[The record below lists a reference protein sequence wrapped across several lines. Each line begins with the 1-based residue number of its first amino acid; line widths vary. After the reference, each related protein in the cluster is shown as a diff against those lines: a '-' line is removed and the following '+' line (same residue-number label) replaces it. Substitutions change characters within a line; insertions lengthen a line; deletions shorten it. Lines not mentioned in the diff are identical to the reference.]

1 MHICRNGC
9 LNQIFLILFDFPFPS
24 GLGAYA
30 PDYLKI
36 NNNQLIVLKKTFV
49 FNIKDLIIG
58 NDTESEFDEFNT
70 FEFKL
75 GNLVNHYYVIDK
87 RILNI
92 DYDVYLSEDLD
103 IRQEH
108 FISHNNISIFKKF
121 AKILKQLFNLNRV
134 KDRLV
139 YSQD

>member
-1 MHICRNGC
+1 MITFRKDNN
-9 LNQIFLILFDFPFPS
+9 LLILSYSPERSEWIYD
-24 GLGAYA
+24 
-30 PDYLKI
+30 KI

-92 DYDVYLSEDLD
+92 DYDVYLPVY
-103 IRQEH
+103 
-108 FISHNNISIFKKF
+108 NN
-121 AKILKQLFNLNRV
+121 
-134 KDRLV
+134 
-139 YSQD
+139 